1 MVLEILFPIALLIIF
16 LAIGVPVAF
25 ALAIS
30 GWIGLVM
37 QVGFDNSVV
46 IMRNLTYENV
56 AYYLLS
62 TIPMFI
68 LMAEFLNES
77 ELTELVFKAANKW
90 LSDITGGL
98 AFATTLANGGMAALS
113 GSSTA
118 TAATMSKMAV
128 PEMQKYG
135 YDDRLSLGTVAA
147 AGTFAVMIP
156 PSLGLIIYGVITETS
171 ISRLFIA
178 GIVPGILTVVG
189 YAGTIYIWGKYN
201 PKVIGGKTTS
211 YSWQEKFNSL
221 KPIWPAGIVVLLV
234 IGGLYLGI
242 VTPTEAGAL
251 GALGTFVVAVSISG
265 MRYEG
270 TKIALLRTAETTVLI
285 FMIVIG
291 ALIFGRWLAIT
302 GATRLLINA
311 VAALPVSR
319 WTILIII
326 LALYVLMGTLMDQLA
341 ILILT
346 LPITFPL
353 AIALGFDG
361 IWFGI
366 LIAKT
371 IEIGLVTPPLGLNVY
386 VASGAISMDA
396 DIGFRGA
403 VRFIPV
409 DVLIIFLMMAFPELV
424 LFLPGYMN

>member
-90 LSDITGGL
+90 LSGITGGL

-211 YSWQEKFNSL
+211 YSWQEKFDSL